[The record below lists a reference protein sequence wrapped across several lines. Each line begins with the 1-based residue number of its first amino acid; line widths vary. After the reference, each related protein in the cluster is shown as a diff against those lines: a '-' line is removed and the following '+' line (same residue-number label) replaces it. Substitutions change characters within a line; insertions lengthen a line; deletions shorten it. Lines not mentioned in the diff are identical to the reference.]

1 MVIKAEKAETDIF
14 TKDNV
19 VCGVIASK
27 HKNVELG
34 EMIAKKTNDS
44 KNKYLYN
51 LVLKQ
56 NENDAA
62 TYENLRTSLVSMLQ
76 HMKDHQITN
85 VIFPLKEG
93 SCIIREL
100 SWNAV
105 RTLIKNVFHEENVH
119 ITAYNNSLRPLPE
132 SETITKNLS
141 DTPFLDVFEGKP
153 LTPIQQ
159 SKNRPNVFDRQSE
172 KYPQIFKHD
181 KIFFHPN
188 VKDKKKLLQYVYAFG
203 GKVMENSKDATKII
217 YDDSDTKM
225 NGISVKW
232 ITDSIKHTKR
242 LDTKLY
248 K

>member
-1 MVIKAEKAETDIF
+1 MVIKAEKAEKEIF
-14 TKDNV
+14 SKYTV

-27 HKNVELG
+27 HNNVELG
-34 EMIAKKTNDS
+34 EMIAKKNHDS
-44 KNKYLYN
+44 KNTYLYK
-51 LVLKQ
+51 LVLKK

-62 TYENLRTSLVSMLQ
+62 TYENLQTSLVSMLQ
-76 HMKDHQITN
+76 HMKNHQIKK
-85 VIFPLKEG
+85 VVFPLKEE

-105 RTLIKNVFHEENVH
+105 RTLIKNVFHEEQVH

-132 SETITKNLS
+132 TETIAKKVI
-141 DTPFLDVFEGKP
+141 DTPFLDVFEKKH

-159 SKNRPNVFDRQSE
+159 SKNGSIESDR
-172 KYPQIFKHD
+172 KLDKHPQIFKHD
-181 KIFFHPN
+181 KLFFESN
-188 VKDKKKLLQYVYAFG
+188 VKDMKKLLQYVYAFG
-203 GKVMENSKDATKII
+203 GKVVENSKDATKII
-217 YDDSDTKM
+217 HDDTDAKK

-232 ITDSIKHTKR
+232 ITDSIKHNKR